1 MAQEPG
7 VAYPPPLGGPVT
19 PPPAPPEAETGPG
32 EASPQGVLL
41 GAGAV
46 AVVAAGAA
54 SLLVGGPVG
63 RGLVAV
69 LACVAAGVSVLVGR
83 RDLRTTEEVLAGC
96 AAVLAVIAAYR
107 AGGGWSPWVLA
118 VLAGLLLGLGRLA
131 QLARPGREGRSA
143 AAWSISAWATA
154 QLAVLALLGA
164 LRSGSAPHG
173 AAVLGTALAGLLVAG
188 VGRRSVAKVALVSTA
203 PWWVVGVVQGL
214 RLVWAARTDDEWRT
228 GIAALVVAA
237 AAGLVLVRYRRLLRP
252 LLGPRAGVPVLA
264 GLVAGTAVAGALSA
278 TGPIGVPLTG
288 YLGLGLAALVAALAP
303 TARESVVRPAGLTT
317 ATTLAALA
325 VGQLLASGRWPALSL
340 LLAVAALPALLVAA
354 RQPVDRPG
362 ALPVAV
368 GCLAGSVLLADAGR
382 VLTPGTAG
390 TLLLVLAVAS
400 LAVATLLREHR
411 SEYPLALTG
420 AVVGLIAL
428 AVPGHWAA
436 ASPQLAVLGAALTGY
451 GTVAGRD
458 GARAAGCTALAGAA
472 WLTAAGADVTVP
484 EAWTLPAALA
494 LLLYA
499 GPRLADAPSWS
510 SWGPGLVTAFAPS
523 VFLAV
528 VQPGLTRVLLVVA
541 AATGTTLAAVL
552 LTRQGVQAPF
562 VVGAGSLVTVAVGR
576 LIDVLPW
583 PGLAAVAVAGALLL
597 AVGAGY
603 EHRRQQ
609 ALGALA
615 RVADM
620 R

>member
-1 MAQEPG
+1 MAQEPEVG
-7 VAYPPPLGGPVT
+7 YPPPLDRPMP
-19 PPPAPPEAETGPG
+19 PPPAPPRAETGPG
-32 EASPQGVLL
+32 QVSPQSVLL

-54 SLLVGGPVG
+54 SLPLGGAVG

-69 LACVAAGVSVLVGR
+69 LACVAAGASVMVGR
-83 RDLRTTEEVLAGC
+83 RDLRATEEVLAGS

-107 AGGGWSPWVLA
+107 GDVGWSPWVLA
-118 VLAGLLLGLGRLA
+118 GLAAVLAGLGRLS
-131 QLARPGREGRSA
+131 RSA
-143 AAWSISAWATA
+143 AGWPVGAWVAA
-154 QLAVLALLGA
+154 QLAVLGVLGDLGA
-164 LRSGSAPHG
+164 GTLPHA
-173 AAVLGTALAGLLVAG
+173 AAVVATAVAGLLVARLA
-188 VGRRSVAKVALVSTA
+188 RRSVAVVALVSSA
-203 PWWVVGVVQGL
+203 LWWAAGVVENL
-214 RLVWAARTDDEWRT
+214 RLAWAAGAGMRTAA
-228 GIAALVVAA
+228 AALVVVAA
-237 AAGLVLVRYRRLLRP
+237 ATLAAVRTRRLLQP
-252 LLGPRAGVPVLA
+252 LLGPRAAVPVLC
-264 GLVAGTAVAGALSA
+264 GLVAGAGVAGALSA

-288 YLGLGLAALVAALAP
+288 YLGLGLAALVAAVAP

-382 VLTPGTAG
+382 VLGPATAG

-400 LAVATLLREHR
+400 LAVATLLRAHR
-411 SEYPLALTG
+411 SEHPLALTG
-420 AVVGLIAL
+420 AVVGLVAL

-472 WLTAAGADVTVP
+472 WLTAAGEGLTVP

-510 SWGPGLVTAFAPS
+510 SWGPGLVSAFAPS

-541 AATGTTLAAVL
+541 AATATTLAAVL
-552 LTRQGVQAPF
+552 LTRRGVQAPF
-562 VVGAGSLVTVAVGR
+562 VVGAASLATVAVGR

-583 PGLAAVAVAGALLL
+583 PGLAAVGVAGALLL

-603 EHRRQQ
+603 EHRRRQ

>member
-1 MAQEPG
+1 VAQEPG
-7 VAYPPPLGGPVT
+7 VAYPPPLGGPMT
-19 PPPAPPEAETGPG
+19 TPPAPPEAETGPG
-32 EASPQGVLL
+32 RVSPQDVLL

-54 SLLVGGPVG
+54 SLPVGGAVG

-69 LACVAAGVSVLVGR
+69 LACVAAGVSVMVGR

-107 AGGGWSPWVLA
+107 ADGGWSPWVLA
-118 VLAGLLLGLGRLA
+118 GIAAVLAGLGRLS
-131 QLARPGREGRSA
+131 RSA
-143 AAWSISAWATA
+143 AAWPVGAWAAA
-154 QLAVLALLGA
+154 QLAVLGVLGDLGA
-164 LRSGSAPHG
+164 GTLPHA
-173 AAVLGTALAGLLVAG
+173 AAVVGTAVAGLLVARLA
-188 VGRRSVAKVALVSTA
+188 RRSVAIVALVSSA
-203 PWWVVGVVQGL
+203 LWWAAGVVEGL
-214 RLVWAARTDDEWRT
+214 RLAWAADADAGMRAPA
-228 GIAALVVAA
+228 AALVVAA
-237 AAGLVLVRYRRLLRP
+237 AAALAVVRARRLLQP
-252 LLGPRAGVPVLA
+252 LLGPRAAVPVLCGLAA
-264 GLVAGTAVAGALSA
+264 GAGVAGALSA
-278 TGPIGVPLTG
+278 NGPIGVPLTG
-288 YLGLGLAALVAALAP
+288 YLGLGLAALVAAVAP

-382 VLTPGTAG
+382 VLSPATAG

-400 LAVATLLREHR
+400 LVVATLLREHR

-420 AVVGLIAL
+420 AVVGLVAL

-458 GARAAGCTALAGAA
+458 GARAAGCAALAGAA
-472 WLTAAGADVTVP
+472 WLIAAGEDVTVP

-528 VQPGLTRVLLVVA
+528 VQPGLTRVLLVVT
-541 AATGTTLAAVL
+541 AATATTLAAVL
-552 LTRQGVQAPF
+552 LTRRGVQAPF
-562 VVGAGSLVTVAVGR
+562 VVGAVSLVTVAVGR